1 MAGEGAFSN
10 KESGKTG
17 IFLVVILVII
27 ILILAF
33 VFGGAQGLWGIVKF
47 FFTAVMVVAFFGF
60 VFYIIYFLFFKK
72 NRKDIPFENW
82 KSYLKS
88 ALDNGSDMMEELI
101 LTGDKNHSAKRF
113 MTIKGYLRVLA
124 FDNQEY
130 DMFIGKKNS
139 ANFLEEYKIIMLKPD
154 QHSDLVSDVYVY
166 GISLIM
172 KYGYY
177 FLNTSMLDFQA
188 IDQSVASDTY
198 RSLMYETLGDMKG
211 LMDRAVGLDVD
222 YIRERNSQKLLKIP
236 MMGGQQNQPPPN
248 QGQ

>member
-72 NRKDIPFENW
+72 VRRDLPFENW
-82 KSYLKS
+82 KSYLRS
-88 ALDNGSDMMEELI
+88 SLDNGSDMMEDLI

-113 MTIKGYLRVLA
+113 MTIKGYLRVLGY
-124 FDNQEY
+124 DNQEY
-130 DMFIGKKNS
+130 DMFIGKRNT

-177 FLNTSMLDFQA
+177 FLNTNMLDFNA
-188 IDQSVASDTY
+188 IDKAVASDTY
-198 RSLMYETLGDMKG
+198 RTLMYETLGDLKG
-211 LMDRAVGLDVD
+211 IVDRAVGIDPEEVKN
-222 YIRERNSQKLLKIP
+222 RANQKLLKIP
-236 MMGGQQNQPPPN
+236 QMGGQQNQPPP
-248 QGQ
+248 QQ